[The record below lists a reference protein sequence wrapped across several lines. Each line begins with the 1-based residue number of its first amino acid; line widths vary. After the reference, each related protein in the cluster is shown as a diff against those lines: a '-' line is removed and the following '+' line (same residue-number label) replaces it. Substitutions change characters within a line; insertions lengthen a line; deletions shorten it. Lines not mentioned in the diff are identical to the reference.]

1 MKVIRASIIFLRF
14 QMDFNSWRRTSRVY
28 HLLRERF
35 LFSIA
40 ELFFRMHE
48 VSLDVNSNP
57 NLVLKNEGEANDVC

>member
-1 MKVIRASIIFLRF
+1 
-14 QMDFNSWRRTSRVY
+14 MDFNSWRRTSRVH